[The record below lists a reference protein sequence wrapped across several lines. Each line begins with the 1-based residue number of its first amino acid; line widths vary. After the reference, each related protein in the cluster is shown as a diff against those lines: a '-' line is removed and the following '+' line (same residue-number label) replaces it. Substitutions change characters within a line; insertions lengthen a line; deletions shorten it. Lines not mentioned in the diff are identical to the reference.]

1 MKATSKLFVCGRKH
15 MRSNHRGKRVV
26 AVILLIF
33 TILMLPLTAL
43 TCILAFSEELTTIL
57 TNYLIQLA
65 EAMGQDPGTTEIASY
80 PPDSAISMLILNGV
94 IFLISVFLFSISS
107 RKAMLKMHDY
117 YGLRREGF
125 LRYRFAVPFI
135 IIGVLGMIAAIF
147 IRNNQTIFY
156 IVISVASGFII
167 IGMLALIPVPA
178 SFGVKRRYHG
188 NKATF
193 TYPRSRIMKG
203 FNPNQITAE
212 LCTLSYTGY
221 NCFEKIEILNQDS
234 SGARVRVT
242 MSSNLSPQELREKK
256 KEHYK
261 LAKKALRHNEY
272 IVPNFDYDVTEKA
285 GRTYSETNTLKA
297 TVNDYDIVTTYGNG
311 SRSVE
316 HHYKDVVTGHE
327 IVFKKSIFYRY
338 DYYLIPNSADTS
350 KLYVQDMKG
359 HALGFVVYG
368 GTKIVGRQR
377 K

>member
-1 MKATSKLFVCGRKH
+1 

-65 EAMGQDPGTTEIASY
+65 ETMGQDPGTTEIASY

-135 IIGVLGMIAAIF
+135 IIGILGMIAAIF

-167 IGMLALIPVPA
+167 IGTLALIPVPA
-178 SFGVKRRYHG
+178 SFGVKRRYFG
-188 NKATF
+188 NKAVI

-212 LCTLSYTGY
+212 LCTLNYMGY
-221 NCFEKIEILNQDS
+221 NSFDKVEILHQDAR
-234 SGARVRVT
+234 GAQIRVT
-242 MSSNLSPQELREKK
+242 VSSKLSPQELREKK
-256 KEHYK
+256 IEHFKE
-261 LAKKALRHNEY
+261 AKKALRHNQY
-272 IVPNFDYDVTEKA
+272 IVPNFDYDVTTIEGK
-285 GRTYSETNTLKA
+285 TYAERRTLKT
-297 TVNDYDIVTTYGNG
+297 TVNDYDTVTQYANG
-311 SRSVE
+311 SRTVE
-316 HHYKDVVTGHE
+316 HHYKDVVTGEE
-327 IVFKKSIFYRY
+327 IIFKKTVFYQY
-338 DYYLIPNSADTS
+338 NYYFIPPSGEAS
-350 KLYVQDMKG
+350 KLYVEG
-359 HALGFVVYG
+359 SNGRALGFLVYG
-368 GTKIVGRQR
+368 GTKIVGRESR
-377 K
+377 GRGY